1 MKRKLKLEN
10 DENYLEPTQL
20 EKIMNHPKKN
30 ELAKIVLKKMIKN
43 LQKKIIN

>member
-20 EKIMNHPKKN
+20 EKVMNHLKKI

-43 LQKKIIN
+43 LQKKIN